1 MSTLQEKLI
10 ILVAPN
16 GERTSGE
23 GGIYVPITP
32 KEIAEDAFRCYQAGA
47 SFVHVHG
54 RDEKTTF
61 LTPDK
66 NVYNQTFKLIRE
78 KSDMLIEITGNMGP
92 LYNPVTKEWIPC
104 SEEQRMTLLLETDP
118 KPDMI
123 PTTVGTLE
131 MTGPAGHWA
140 IFSSPP
146 SFLKKFIPATIKR
159 KIILELEIW
168 DTSFLNNASR
178 LAEEGFFDR
187 NMSFVINYCSG
198 DGNGVQDA
206 TPRQLLYVLD
216 EGKRLFPNA
225 KWYATARSKNYFQIM
240 VLAMTLGCNILR
252 VGAEDNTTL
261 PNGEVAKN
269 NAQLVEA
276 AVRIARDL
284 GRDIATADEARKI
297 LGLAR

>member
-1 MSTLQEKLI
+1 MSALQEKLI

-61 LTPDK
+61 LTADK
-66 NVYNQTFKLIRE
+66 NVFNQTFKLIRE
-78 KSDMLIEITGNMGP
+78 KSDMLIEMTGNMGP
-92 LYNPVTKEWIPC
+92 LYNPDTKAWVPC
-104 SEEQRMTLLLETDP
+104 SVEQRMTLLLETDP
-118 KPDMI
+118 KPDMV
-123 PTTVGTLE
+123 PTTVGTME

-140 IFSSPP
+140 IFESPP

-159 KIILELEIW
+159 KIMLELEIW
-168 DTSFLNNASR
+168 DTSFLSNASR
-178 LAEEGFFDR
+178 LAEEGVFDR

-206 TPRQLLYVLD
+206 TPKQLLYVLD

-225 KWYATARSKNYFQIM
+225 KWYATARSRNYFQIM

-261 PNGEVAKN
+261 PNGEIAKN

-276 AVRIARDL
+276 AVKIARDL
-284 GRDIATADEARKI
+284 GRDIATADEARQI

>member
-1 MSTLQEKLI
+1 MSNLQEKLI

-32 KEIAEDAFRCYQAGA
+32 KEIAEEAYRCYQVGA

-61 LTPDK
+61 LTADK

-78 KSDMLIEITGNMGP
+78 KGDMLIEITGNMGP
-92 LYNPVTKEWIPC
+92 LYRPDKKEWIPC
-104 SEEQRMTLLLETDP
+104 SEEERMTLLLETDP

-159 KIILELEIW
+159 SSYWNLRSGIR
-168 DTSFLNNASR
+168 AS
-178 LAEEGFFDR
+178 
-187 NMSFVINYCSG
+187 
-198 DGNGVQDA
+198 
-206 TPRQLLYVLD
+206 
-216 EGKRLFPNA
+216 
-225 KWYATARSKNYFQIM
+225 
-240 VLAMTLGCNILR
+240 
-252 VGAEDNTTL
+252 
-261 PNGEVAKN
+261 
-269 NAQLVEA
+269 
-276 AVRIARDL
+276 
-284 GRDIATADEARKI
+284 
-297 LGLAR
+297 

>member
-1 MSTLQEKLI
+1 MAALAEKLI
-10 ILVAPN
+10 ILVEPN
-16 GERTSGE
+16 GERIPGE

-32 KEIAEDAFRCYQAGA
+32 KEIAEEAYRCYQAGA
-47 SFVHVHG
+47 SIVHVHG

-61 LTPDK
+61 LSADK
-66 NVYNQTFKLIRE
+66 RIYNETFRRIRE
-78 KSDMLIEITGNMGP
+78 KCDMLIEITGNMGP
-92 LYNPVTKEWIPC
+92 LYNPDTKEWVPC
-104 SEEQRMTLLLETDP
+104 SDEQRMTLLLETDP

-159 KIILELEIW
+159 KILLELEIW
-168 DTSFLNNASR
+168 DTSFLYNALR
-178 LAEEGFFDR
+178 LAEEGVFDR
-187 NMSFVINYCSG
+187 NMPFVINYCSG
-198 DGNGVQDA
+198 DGNGVQAA

-225 KWYATARSKNYFQIM
+225 RWYATARSKNYFQWIT
-240 VLAMTLGCNILR
+240 LSISLGCNILR

-297 LGLAR
+297 LNLQR